1 MSDVPALAVDFY
13 GDAVIRDPL
22 PVYAALRAL
31 GPVVYLPSL
40 GNFAAV
46 RFDAVREALH
56 KPQLFRS
63 GEGVAADE
71 VGCTFLRGNTLASDG
86 AQHDLM
92 RRTIGAPLLPGALA
106 KHRPWIEE
114 VAERLIE
121 GLCAKHSFDGMADLA
136 RHLPLTVVTHL
147 IGLPDDGR
155 ENMLS
160 WAAAS
165 FDILGIQ
172 NERGRCGMERIKEMR
187 HWIATR
193 ATADRLRA
201 GSWTARILALSEAGE
216 IPEAI
221 APQLIRDYI
230 NPSLDTTIS
239 ASGELL
245 LQLARAPDQWE
256 RIRSEPKLIPRAV
269 EEAVRLATPIRSFTR
284 HVAEDCVL
292 AGVPLPKGARLML
305 VFASANRD
313 ELHFDRP
320 DRFDVERRERD
331 HVGFGQGHHMC
342 VGMHLARLEMTAL
355 LRAMAKRVRRIHAGM
370 PQISLNNT
378 IRSYSRL
385 PLAFEAL

>member
-1 MSDVPALAVDFY
+1 
-13 GDAVIRDPL
+13 
-22 PVYAALRAL
+22 
-31 GPVVYLPSL
+31 
-40 GNFAAV
+40 
-46 RFDAVREALH
+46 
-56 KPQLFRS
+56 
-63 GEGVAADE
+63 
-71 VGCTFLRGNTLASDG
+71 
-86 AQHDLM
+86 
-92 RRTIGAPLLPGALA
+92 
-106 KHRPWIEE
+106 
-114 VAERLIE
+114 
-121 GLCAKHSFDGMADLA
+121 
-136 RHLPLTVVTHL
+136 
-147 IGLPDDGR
+147 
-155 ENMLS
+155 
-160 WAAAS
+160 
-165 FDILGIQ
+165 
-172 NERGRCGMERIKEMR
+172 
-187 HWIATR
+187 
-193 ATADRLRA
+193 
-201 GSWTARILALSEAGE
+201 
-216 IPEAI
+216 
-221 APQLIRDYI
+221 
-230 NPSLDTTIS
+230 
-239 ASGELL
+239 LL